1 MPSAGETI
9 GGKYLLER
17 ELGAGGMGVVFEATN
32 VVTEA
37 KVAIKFL
44 NAQAARSEF
53 IANRFTREAKAAGRL
68 RSRYVARV
76 FDADRTAS
84 GEPFIVMEFLHG
96 RDLASVLDAGPMP
109 VVRACSLLVQAC
121 AGVDEAHRA
130 GIIHRDLKPANL
142 FVATEGNEVVK
153 VLDFGVSKVAESN
166 DGDPT
171 GSSAI
176 LGTMKYM
183 SPEHFLEARAVDA
196 RADVWALGVIL
207 YLALEGRAPFLGDG
221 PSLIAAVLAPSQGA
235 PPMRRPDVPPQLAEI
250 VMRCLVKNRD
260 GRISSV
266 AELAELIAPFAA
278 PAMIADALGEIRGRR
293 HASTP
298 RDGVQAVDVM
308 GATIAGI
315 GPPPQPAGL
324 PNPTVSVMPSGIV
337 RAPVSATAPT
347 SIVGAPSGS
356 MHVSGIP
363 SPMRVPTSYVDP
375 TGAPT
380 SSTQMSAGPPP
391 GVKSNAM
398 LPLVIGGIAL
408 TTIVF
413 VFAIWPRNA
422 PSRAEPQPPPPAA
435 TQSAPPTPPAT
446 VSIILLPAPPPAT
459 TIAPPPATTQ
469 TIAKPK
475 VSPAPPPA
483 HRTHDAGAPT
493 IPTLL

>member
-9 GGKYLLER
+9 GGKYLLEH
-17 ELGAGGMGVVFEATN
+17 ELGAGGMGVVFAATN

-44 NAQAARSEF
+44 NAQAARNEF
-53 IANRFTREAKAAGRL
+53 VAGRFTREAKAAGRL

-76 FDADRTAS
+76 FDADRTEA

-96 RDLASVLDAGPMP
+96 RDLASVLEAGPMP
-109 VVRACSLLVQAC
+109 VARACSILVQAC

-130 GIIHRDLKPANL
+130 GIVHRDLKPANL

-176 LGTMKYM
+176 LGTMRYM
-183 SPEHFLEARAVDA
+183 SPEHFLEARSVDA

-207 YLALEGRAPFLGDG
+207 YSALEGHPPFPGDG
-221 PSLIAAVLAPSQGA
+221 PSLIAVVLAPSQSA
-235 PPMRRPDVPPQLAEI
+235 PPLRRPDVPPALAEI

-266 AELAELIAPFAA
+266 AELAEMLAPFAA
-278 PAMIADALGEIRGRR
+278 PSAIADALGEIRGRR
-293 HASTP
+293 HAATP
-298 RDGVQAVDVM
+298 REGVPAVVDVM
-308 GATIAGI
+308 GATMLGI
-315 GPPPQPAGL
+315 GGPEPVGNPALGVQA
-324 PNPTVSVMPSGIV
+324 TVSVAPSGIE
-337 RAPVSATAPT
+337 RMRSAVTAPT
-347 SIVGAPSGS
+347 SIVAGSGS
-356 MHVSGIP
+356 MRIVGP
-363 SPMRVPTSYVDP
+363 DP

-380 SSTQMSAGPPP
+380 SHSQANMGTSGVAPQAKANGVLLVVAG
-391 GVKSNAM
+391 GLAVAV
-398 LPLVIGGIAL
+398 LVLAFAL
-408 TTIVF
+408 ATRGRAKPV
-413 VFAIWPRNA
+413 V
-422 PSRAEPQPPPPAA
+422 AEPVNPPSATPPATA
-435 TQSAPPTPPAT
+435 VTPPAT
-446 VSIILLPAPPPAT
+446 VSIILLPAPPT
-459 TIAPPPATTQ
+459 PPATTAAPATP

-475 VSPAPPPA
+475 PANPPS
-483 HRTHDAGAPT
+483 HRSHDAGATT